1 MNFSSGFFILKN
13 LKLASEFFK
22 IKKTRLSVAHQDCIC
37 RSGLSGMQD
46 WLFMAGVNP
55 Y

>member
-22 IKKTRLSVAHQDCIC
+22 IKKTRLSVAHQGLYLQE
-37 RSGLSGMQD
+37 RSFRDAGLA
-46 WLFMAGVNP
+46 F
-55 Y
+55 

>member
-1 MNFSSGFFILKN
+1 MNFSSGFFISKN
-13 LKLASEFFK
+13 LKLALEFFK

-46 WLFMAGVNP
+46 WLFRQE
-55 Y
+55 

>member
-22 IKKTRLSVAHQDCIC
+22 IKKTRLSGAHQDIFCS
-37 RSGLSGMQD
+37 SGLLGMQD
-46 WLFMAGVNP
+46 WLFRQE
-55 Y
+55 